1 MAERAT
7 TSIGTPA
14 RKKKMGRP
22 EQFMKIDASP
32 EEAAQ
37 AIFAN
42 AEPPDPSRR
51 IHNQPKESEGAG

>member
-7 TSIGTPA
+7 SSSGTPD

-32 EEAAQ
+32 EEVAQ

-42 AEPPDPSRR
+42 AKPPDPSRR
-51 IHNQPKESEGAG
+51 IHNQPKDPEGTG